1 MLDNWPHLTTRR
13 ERLRFRLMAVSGR
26 LTRQLIVPGGLLL
39 LAACGRHSAYDRI
52 IQEQHAQASANAEAK
67 RMAEEEVLA
76 MAEAQRAQR
85 EQAEL
90 ALESDPPSV
99 LSEEQ
104 LHQVLGYYCGDCHFS
119 SPCSTCERARIYLDD
134 VKQMISHDTVI
145 PGNAEGS
152 PVVQQMREHRVPLPD
167 GIPPASAAAITLVAD
182 FIDQLPAP
190 ATESADSR

>member
-1 MLDNWPHLTTRR
+1 MALA
-13 ERLRFRLMAVSGR
+13 LRAIRP
-26 LTRQLIVPGGLLL
+26 LIIPGALLL
-39 LAACGRHSAYDRI
+39 LPACGGDSAYDKV
-52 IQEQHAQASANAEAK
+52 IQQQHAQASANAEAK
-67 RMAEEEVLA
+67 RLAEEEVLA

-119 SPCSTCERARIYLDD
+119 SPCGTCERARIYLDD
-134 VKQMISHDTVI
+134 VKEMISHDTVI

-152 PVVQQMREHRVPLPD
+152 LVVQQMREHRVPLPD

-182 FIDQLPAP
+182 FIDQLPAS
-190 ATESADSR
+190 AAERADSR